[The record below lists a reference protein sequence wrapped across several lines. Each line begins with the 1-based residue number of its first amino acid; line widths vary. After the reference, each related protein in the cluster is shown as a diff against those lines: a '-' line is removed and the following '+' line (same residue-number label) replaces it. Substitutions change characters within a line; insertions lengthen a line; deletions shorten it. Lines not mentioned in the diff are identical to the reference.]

1 MSTASADSKGL
12 PGYLDWWTDSKVIPR
27 PGRGSIAVWLRNFLY
42 FKQTI
47 AISVFWAVLE
57 PAMYLVAIG
66 IGLGGFVG
74 NVDGVAYTEF
84 FYPALLCSTAA
95 TLAFFETTYGS
106 FTKLAH
112 QKTFSTILLSPV
124 TIDELGI
131 GEILWGASKSFFGV
145 VCVSLV
151 AVILGVGNAGLIL
164 PALLVLALTC
174 WLFAAIGMI
183 VTSYARNYDSFVYS
197 VSGFLIPMTLFS
209 GTYYPLS
216 SMPTWSQTLAQLLP
230 LTHSVG
236 PVRAQLLGRWENTY
250 WISIVILVVLAW
262 ICTAISVARLRR
274 KLDQ

>member
-1 MSTASADSKGL
+1 MNAINVGAKEIPSHIS
-12 PGYLDWWTDSKVIPR
+12 WWSDSKVVPK

-57 PAMYLVAIG
+57 PVLYLVAIG
-66 IGLGGFVG
+66 MGLGGFVG

-84 FYPALLCSTAA
+84 FYPALLCSTAM

-124 TIDELGI
+124 TIDELVI

-145 VCVSLV
+145 VCVSIV
-151 AVILGVGNAGLIL
+151 AIVLGVGNAMLIG

-183 VTSYARNYDSFVYS
+183 VTSVARNYDSFVYS
-197 VSGFLIPMTLFS
+197 VSGFIIPMTLFS
-209 GTYYPLS
+209 GTYYPLN
-216 SMPTWSQTLAQLLP
+216 SMPTWAQSLAQLLP
-230 LTHSVG
+230 LTHAVG
-236 PVRAQLLGRWENTY
+236 PVRGQLLGRWENSY
-250 WISIVILVVLAW
+250 WISIGILVVLAW
-262 ICTAISVARLRR
+262 PCTAVAVARLRR